1 MNFTLIKNE
10 EIKFQS
16 KKLKCKLVNVPW
28 NVYWEPFSCQPEP
41 GAKGRATVKA
51 GFILPSNILEFC
63 ISCCSFP
70 KIKLHYSSLY
80 SYMFVGSSSVWW
92 CQALK
97 VSAAFKLIAMGSH
110 PCFFSWQ
117 CFSAM
122 KSIFHSWSFID
133 IDLGKAKEASDAI
146 QRKTTSNI
154 LTFL

>member
-1 MNFTLIKNE
+1 M
-10 EIKFQS
+10 
-16 KKLKCKLVNVPW
+16 KCKLVNIPW
-28 NVYWEPFSCQPEP
+28 NVCWEPFSCKPETE
-41 GAKGRATVKA
+41 AKGRATIKA
-51 GFILPSNILEFC
+51 GFILSSNIVEFC
-63 ISCCSFP
+63 ISCGSFP

-97 VSAAFKLIAMGSH
+97 ESDAFKLIAMGCH

-122 KSIFHSWSFID
+122 KSIFHSWPFID
-133 IDLGKAKEASDAI
+133 IDLGKVKEASDAI

-154 LTFL
+154 LPFL